1 MHRRALRASALGLL
15 AAALCAGPS
24 EAAVLDRVG
33 VYVDAWY
40 ASVGGTARIDG
51 AGTGSRYDLSSDA
64 DLGGPFVGY
73 EAGAWFHPAGRHRV
87 RVAAMTLSGDGSGTL
102 PRPLSFGG
110 AAVPAGTPFRS
121 TFDLRLLEAHYA
133 WSFVNL
139 DIVNVALLA
148 GADGFDTATGVH
160 AGGAAEEA
168 AFRNGL
174 PVAGVTFQ
182 VQPAGFVRICGEA
195 DFGAGIGGTDARLS
209 DLRLRVEFYVA
220 HVFGL
225 GVGYRDLRLRVDDP
239 GEGLTDTQNN
249 GVQGYL
255 LFRF

>member
-1 MHRRALRASALGLL
+1 MHRRAPRASALALL
-15 AAALCAGPS
+15 AAALSAGPS

-40 ASVGGTARIDG
+40 ASVGGSARIDDP
-51 AGTGSRYDLSSDA
+51 GTGSRYDLSSDA
-64 DLGGPFVGY
+64 RLGGPFVGY
-73 EAGAWFHPAGRHRV
+73 EAGVWFHPAGRHRV
-87 RVAAMTLSGDGSGTL
+87 RVAAMSLSGDGSGTL
-102 PRPLSFGG
+102 ARPLSFGG
-110 AAVPAGTPFRS
+110 PPAPAGTVFRS
-121 TFDLRLLEAHYA
+121 SFDLRLLEAHYA

-139 DIVNVALLA
+139 DIVNVAVLA
-148 GADGFDTATGVH
+148 GADGFDATSGVH
-160 AGGAAEEA
+160 AGNAAEEA
-168 AFRNGL
+168 TFRNGL

-182 VQPAGFVRICGEA
+182 VQPAEFVRIYGEA
-195 DFGAGIGGTDARLS
+195 DFGAGISGTDARLS

-225 GVGYRDLRLRVDDP
+225 GVGYRDLRLRIDDP

-249 GVQGYL
+249 GFQGYL